1 MRLFGKKRLTEEG
14 MADALVSKIA
24 KDIYGNWPVIRD
36 NIRESLSH
44 HVDVTAL
51 PELSDAHAP
60 PLILA
65 TVFVDMRAVKN
76 ELSAEQ
82 FRRIRQHVFRK
93 FQSLLDENQ
102 LAEVFDS
109 FQKGWDAA
117 LARNE
122 NPVSFGVAPILYDLM
137 DLSMSPV
144 DEGRFSYDPVT
155 LLCLTQCILPSLGF
169 CKFALNE
176 YEITQ
181 SKEKFRRT

>member
-14 MADALVSKIA
+14 MADALVSKIG
-24 KDIYGNWPVIRD
+24 KDVYGNWPVIRD

-44 HVDVTAL
+44 YVDTTAL

-65 TVFVDMRAVKN
+65 TVFVDMHAVKN
-76 ELSAEQ
+76 ELSTEQ
-82 FRRIRQHVFRK
+82 FLRIRQHVFRK

-109 FQKGWDAA
+109 FQTGWDAA

-122 NPVSFGVAPILYDLM
+122 NPVSFGVVPVLCELM
-137 DLSMSPV
+137 DLPLSPV
-144 DEGRFSYDPVT
+144 DERGFFCDPAT
-155 LLCLTQCILPSLGF
+155 LLCLTQCILPSLGI
-169 CKFALNE
+169 CKFILNE

-181 SKEKFRRT
+181 K